1 MTQQQML
8 ETVRQHH
15 PELGETQIRLWF
27 NQAID
32 EFCRRTKCIKSAFTF
47 RTTADK
53 RWYGLPDDVLEVESV
68 DFDGYTIPR
77 LSGRPEKRD
86 IV

>member
-1 MTQQQML
+1 MKQQQMM
-8 ETVRQHH
+8 EMVQQHH
-15 PELGETQIRLWF
+15 PEMGETQIRLWF

-47 RTTADK
+47 DTTLNK
-53 RWYGLPDDVLEVESV
+53 RWYVLPDDVLEVNDV

-77 LSGRPEKRD
+77 LAGRPEKRD

>member
-1 MTQQQML
+1 MKQQQMM
-8 ETVRQHH
+8 EMVQQHH
-15 PELGETQIRLWF
+15 PEMGETQIRLWF

-47 RTTADK
+47 DTTLNK
-53 RWYGLPDDVLEVESV
+53 RWYGLPDDVLEVNDV
-68 DFDGYTIPR
+68 DFDGYAITR
-77 LSGRPEKRD
+77 LAGRPEKRD